1 MGVLAP
7 TGSLRGKSRDAT
19 GPSAPP
25 FVPDRGGVTRRR
37 PGQLLGKAARSAPR
51 AAGRGASPLPRQGHV
66 WPCGLRSVSAVPRGG
81 GYSALSLRTQAR
93 PCYQLGRVTMATP
106 GLQPG
111 SQLLGSEGIQL

>member
-7 TGSLRGKSRDAT
+7 TGSLRGKSRGAT
-19 GPSAPP
+19 GPSPPP

-37 PGQLLGKAARSAPR
+37 PGQVLGRAARLAPR
-51 AAGRGASPLPRQGHV
+51 AAGKGASPSPSRGHV
-66 WPCGLRSVSAVPRGG
+66 WPCALRSVCSSAGRWLLGPAPAHTG
-81 GYSALSLRTQAR
+81 L
-93 PCYQLGRVTMATP
+93 PCSQLGRVTMATP